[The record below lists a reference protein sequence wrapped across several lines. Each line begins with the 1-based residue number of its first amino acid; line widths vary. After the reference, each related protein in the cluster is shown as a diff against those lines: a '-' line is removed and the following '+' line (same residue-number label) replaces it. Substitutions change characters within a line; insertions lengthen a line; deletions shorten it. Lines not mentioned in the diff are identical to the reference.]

1 MMEALRRYNH
11 PTRHFHDG
19 DGELDESHWDGNIMT
34 VDGGTAV
41 AAHESIAASRPLG
54 PHHSRN
60 PANGNGLTSHNT
72 RWDWN
77 RASLSVEL
85 KSSRELS
92 PQRNGLKSQRRKAV
106 SYSRNLVEGED
117 RLDLPRRAGIFA
129 PSIPAQEDPRNGSD
143 SDNNVKDS
151 SNGSSSSFRRDDRL
165 SGKQLLHRQQALR
178 HLELY
183 NDGELNEDRGSYHSQ
198 SNGRTPNGR
207 PYSDAAKTSA
217 VMIVAETNDKMMRR
231 NSNNH
236 HESSGSLRQN
246 TARTDRTTRTENTDF
261 TTLSSTRTDRSSAT
275 TPGHD
280 DDLNRNSSVIRIYTK
295 NHRVRGHSRSNKDR
309 KKGSGSG
316 SDDSDDTLSR
326 LEAASLATRRKLEV
340 QDVKQKSSRAK
351 RVSRLRDAEVGMLS
365 NGVSEEFHISSS
377 GDKPTNSGISKKDG
391 KNKKK
396 KRKSF
401 RHDNGAVTRHPSTT
415 NSSLLS
421 KFGRL
426 LFPRRRTGG
435 GDNGSGHFDND
446 QFSKHKSKHS
456 KRPALFVSSKDAQ
469 SQRHVGDKRHALV
482 VSSSS
487 MDVVAAANAATAA
500 DYEVMPPFNGNH
512 NNWNRNSTRSI
523 TSHTSATTAMSLS
536 PVKPSKRSALLFSG
550 DDEQSR
556 RNVHDK
562 RHAQILSKSKS
573 VGIAAA
579 TVDEH
584 AEEEEDDDE
593 ADTQPRTSVSDK
605 NLAQQGRMSS
615 VRQRKRQALFA
626 SANDAQSRRRVG
638 DKRGAMTVASGSS
651 MNVVAA
657 VDAAAVAATTVASP
671 IISER
676 KNVRKNMTLTKPKEI
691 SEADASRAR
700 AEMRILHAIARAE
713 HNARVEM
720 LSKLGKTESVSSTNE
735 WNVGGSRVTR
745 LTMTGEVISYEN
757 H

>member
-11 PTRHFHDG
+11 PARHFHDG
-19 DGELDESHWDGNIMT
+19 DDELDESHWDGNIMT
-34 VDGGTAV
+34 IDGRSAV
-41 AAHESIAASRPLG
+41 ADHESIEASHPLE
-54 PHHSRN
+54 PHRSHN
-60 PANGNGLTSHNT
+60 FANDNGTTNNNT
-72 RWDWN
+72 RWDW
-77 RASLSVEL
+77 SLISEQL
-85 KSSRELS
+85 SSRELS
-92 PQRNGLKSQRRKAV
+92 PQRTGLKSQRRKAV
-106 SYSRNLVEGED
+106 SYARNLVEGED
-117 RLDLPRRAGIFA
+117 KLDLPRRAGIFV
-129 PSIPAQEDPRNGSD
+129 PSNPALDDHRNGSG
-143 SDNNVKDS
+143 SSSNMKDS
-151 SNGSSSSFRRDDRL
+151 SCGSSSSFQNDDRL

-183 NDGELNEDRGSYHSQ
+183 NDGELNDDRGSCHSRHIGMT
-198 SNGRTPNGR
+198 SNGR

-217 VMIVAETNDKMMRR
+217 VMIVAETNDKMMRW
-231 NSNNH
+231 NGNNH
-236 HESSGSLRQN
+236 GNNESLRQN

-261 TTLSSTRTDRSSAT
+261 TTLSSTRTDRSTMA

-280 DDLNRNSSVIRIYTK
+280 DDPNRSSSVIRIYTK
-295 NHRVRGHSRSNKDR
+295 NHRVRGHSRSKKDR

-316 SDDSDDTLSR
+316 SDDTLSR

-340 QDVKQKSSRAK
+340 QDLKQKSSRAK

-365 NGVSEEFHISSS
+365 NGFSQEFRNSSS
-377 GDKPTNSGISKKDG
+377 SNQPTKSTGSFKKD
-391 KNKKK
+391 NKKK

-401 RHDNGAVTRHPSTT
+401 RHDNGAVTRNPSTT
-415 NSSLLS
+415 NTSLLS

-426 LFPRRRTGG
+426 LFPRRRTSA
-435 GDNGSGHFDND
+435 GDDSGSDHFEQDPL
-446 QFSKHKSKHS
+446 SKHKSKHG

-487 MDVVAAANAATAA
+487 MDVVAAANAASATEE
-500 DYEVMPPFNGNH
+500 DIMPSFNVNH

-523 TSHTSATTAMSLS
+523 TSHTSATTAMTLS
-536 PVKPSKRSALLFSG
+536 PAKPSKRSALLFSG

-562 RHAQILSKSKS
+562 RHALILTKSHG

-579 TVDEH
+579 TLDAD
-584 AEEEEDDDE
+584 AEEDEDE
-593 ADTQPRTSVSDK
+593 AGTQLRTSLSGMD
-605 NLAQQGRMSS
+605 LAQQGRMSS

-626 SANDAQSRRRVG
+626 SSSDDQSRRRVG

-651 MNVVAA
+651 MNVMAA
-657 VDAAAVAATTVASP
+657 VDAATAAATTVASP

-676 KNVRKNMTLTKPKEI
+676 KKVKNTTRTKPKAKMK
-691 SEADASRAR
+691 ADTSRAR

-713 HNARVEM
+713 HNARVDM
-720 LSKLGKTESVSSTNE
+720 LSKLGKTESVTSTNE
-735 WNVGGSRVTR
+735 RNVGGSRVTR
-745 LTMTGEVISYEN
+745 LTMTGDVITYDN